1 MNINDL
7 NEAAKEIMK
16 VSEYRYLEDKIY
28 AVRVADNGVMLF
40 TADNDILARRICK
53 HRGAKACRFCEYA
66 DYARTEEDGT
76 TYIACSKAKG
86 ELPSNCV
93 CSDFKRRENEIR

>member
-1 MNINDL
+1 MNINEL

-28 AVRVADNGVMLF
+28 AVRVADNGIMLF

-53 HRGAKACRFCEYA
+53 HRGIKACRFCEYA
-66 DYARTEEDGT
+66 DYARTEENGI
-76 TYIACSKAKG
+76 TYITCSKAKS
-86 ELPSNCV
+86 ELTSNCV
-93 CSDFKRRENEIR
+93 CSKFKRRENEIS